1 MLSHLRRLYLLAL
14 FSCLVACGQVADL
27 VQYADTADEAQ
38 DRNAR
43 VANLANTS
51 FVSMPVAGSV
61 IYGGHASV
69 VYVQNGTEVALLG
82 QAVVTANF
90 TNQMISGQV
99 DQVFGGTG
107 LTDLQNYDGVLTFDG
122 QIGVRRPNSFDAVI
136 AGTISGGGQVI
147 AVDGPLIGDFRGM
160 GAQAVSAITNA
171 QMLATVNGIEVPL
184 RVKVTAEQ

>member
-1 MLSHLRRLYLLAL
+1 MLSNIRRLYLLAL

-27 VQYADTADEAQ
+27 IQYADSASEAQ
-38 DRNAR
+38 DRKTR
-43 VANLANTS
+43 VADLANTS

-61 IYGGHASV
+61 SYGGHASV

-82 QAVVTANF
+82 QATVTANF
-90 TNQMISGQV
+90 TNQMISGQI

-107 LTDLQNYDGVLTFDG
+107 LSDLQNYDGILAFDG

-136 AGTISGGGQVI
+136 AGTLADGGQTI
-147 AVDGPLIGDFRGM
+147 TVDGPLAGDFRGM

-184 RVKVTAEQ
+184 RVRVTAEQ